1 MSVDWLDLLADRSAR
16 RWLRR
21 IEERL
26 RSGWTSVSTQPDVQR
41 QFHTHL
47 SAVADVVRCEAEL
60 VHRSEPVTTLVLLA
74 AHGHE
79 VFQDANRLGWSPPRQ
94 EDDWSAA
101 EWFGLRLLACYWLA
115 GAERRG
121 PPRPKNVVLPD
132 ASARPSPSAERGEGL
147 PPPTEGEGRRR
158 QA

>member
-1 MSVDWLDLLADRSAR
+1 
-16 RWLRR
+16 
-21 IEERL
+21 
-26 RSGWTSVSTQPDVQR
+26 
-41 QFHTHL
+41 
-47 SAVADVVRCEAEL
+47 
-60 VHRSEPVTTLVLLA
+60 
-74 AHGHE
+74 
-79 VFQDANRLGWSPPRQ
+79 VFQHANRLGWSPPEQ

-121 PPRPKNVVLPD
+121 PPMPRNVTLTD
-132 ASARPSPSAERGEGL
+132 ESGRRDTGALSGRGL